1 MKQIDDLFLNAHYG
15 DLTPQEQSLIQEL
28 CSDELSF
35 QQVKVLAT
43 RSKEVLPVSPPE
55 SILESLNHTFDQTY
69 TQAPVQRIQP
79 RFFNLFVASAV
90 AASLLIF
97 LTIYYFGVENSPQEK
112 HAKVEKKT
120 PGFKDWPKNKKV
132 PNTAPHPKPAQNP
145 QLAVVESV
153 TTPGFENESIVAPL
167 EQVMDEH
174 ADVALVEKE
183 DAKPEVFR
191 GSRSDDDAP
200 TSNTYEWTTL
210 DKNLNEVDAVVIAAS
225 SGYSSPKGKRANVET
240 KRINTALMLKQI
252 KPVY

>member
-1 MKQIDDLFLNAHYG
+1 MKQLDDLFLNAHYS
-15 DLTPQEQSLIQEL
+15 DLTPEEQSLIQEL

-35 QQVKVLAT
+35 QQVKGLVT
-43 RSKEVLPVSPPE
+43 RSQEVLPVSPPE

-69 TQAPVQRIQP
+69 TQAQVQRIQP
-79 RFFNLFVASAV
+79 RFFNLYVTSAV

-112 HAKVEKKT
+112 HATVEKKT
-120 PGFKDWPKNKKV
+120 SPKNKKA
-132 PNTAPHPKPAQNP
+132 PNIAPHPKPAQNP
-145 QLAVVESV
+145 QLAVVELV
-153 TTPGFENESIVAPL
+153 TTPSFVDESRVAPL
-167 EQVMDEH
+167 EQVMDEP

-191 GSRSDDDAP
+191 GSRSEDDAP
-200 TSNTYEWTTL
+200 TSNTYMWTTP
-210 DKNLNEVDAVVIAAS
+210 DKNLKEVDAVVIAAS

>member
-15 DLTPQEQSLIQEL
+15 DLTPEEQSLIQEL

-35 QQVKVLAT
+35 QQVKVLVT

-112 HAKVEKKT
+112 QAKVERKQSPKK
-120 PGFKDWPKNKKV
+120 KKA
-132 PNTAPHPKPAQNP
+132 PNIAPNPKPAQNP

-153 TTPGFENESIVAPL
+153 TTPGFEDESIVAPL
-167 EQVMDEH
+167 EQVMDEP

-191 GSRSDDDAP
+191 GSRSDEGAVPVEDNVASNARK
-200 TSNTYEWTTL
+200 SNTYMWTSG
-210 DKNLNEVDAVVIAAS
+210 DKRLASEQVVLAEVSMKKPNKSDS
-225 SGYSSPKGKRANVET
+225 KRL
-240 KRINTALMLKQI
+240 NTAFMLKQI